1 MIYARKPLEVDAIKL
16 QQSMTVGDKTG
27 QPGDYFVTYPD
38 GSMGIVRGPVFEAN
52 FMDAALLR
60 PPAPQIVLPQNA
72 ERTPPPP
79 QMTEIATA
87 KFVCVGCNREVE
99 QHLWDSKTAQCVTC
113 LQKNVCCHT
122 CGAEVK
128 QYEIIGT
135 YCRRCLNKPA

>member
-1 MIYARKPLEVDAIKL
+1 MIYKRIQLEVDAIKL
-16 QQSMTVGDKTG
+16 QQPMTVGDKTG
-27 QPGDYFVTYPD
+27 RPGDYFVTYPD
-38 GSMGIVRGPVFEAN
+38 GSMGIVSGKVFEAN
-52 FMDAALLR
+52 FAPSNHGLLIVDHR
-60 PPAPQIVLPQNA
+60 EQTPA
-72 ERTPPPP
+72 PPPP
-79 QMTEIATA
+79 QVTEIATA

-113 LQKNVCCHT
+113 LQKNVYCHT

>member
-1 MIYARKPLEVDAIKL
+1 MLYIRNPLQVDAIKL
-16 QQSMTVGDKTG
+16 IQPMAINGKTG
-27 QPGDYFVTYPD
+27 QPGDYLVTYPD
-38 GSMGIVRGPVFEAN
+38 GSAGIMKGEIFEAN
-52 FMDAALLR
+52 FMPHLSMTIQ
-60 PPAPQIVLPQNA
+60 APTPI
-72 ERTPPPP
+72 TPPPP
-79 QMTEIATA
+79 QIKEIETA

-113 LQKNVCCHT
+113 LQKNVYCHT

>member
-52 FMDAALLR
+52 FMDTALLR
-60 PPAPQIVLPQNA
+60 PPAPQNT

-79 QMTEIATA
+79 QPQHTEIETA
-87 KFVCVGCNREVE
+87 KFVCVGCSREVE
-99 QHLWDSKTAQCVTC
+99 QHLWDSKTAQCVNC
-113 LQKNVCCHT
+113 LQKDVHCFT

-135 YCRRCLNKPA
+135 YCRRCLSKPA

>member
-60 PPAPQIVLPQNA
+60 PPAPQNT

-79 QMTEIATA
+79 QLQHTEIETA
-87 KFVCVGCNREVE
+87 KFVCVGCGREVE
-99 QHLWDSKTAQCVTC
+99 QNQWDGKTAQCVSC
-113 LQKNVCCHT
+113 LQKNVFCHT